1 MFELTTLDQGFAL
14 LMNTDLHNVDHCI
27 ERMRIF
33 LKERGMAEHLFPLS
47 LLARE
52 ALNNAMIHG
61 NRLVP
66 DKTVRFQLAAR
77 ENGFDM
83 MVEDEG
89 QGFEWKSRV
98 QSSSHVDDERG
109 RGHEIYR
116 NYAHK
121 TRYNQ
126 KGNALTL
133 EYRC

>member
-1 MFELTTLDQGFAL
+1 MFELTTLDQSFAL
-14 LMNTDLHNVDHCI
+14 LMDTDLHNVDHCI
-27 ERMRIF
+27 DRMRIF
-33 LKERGMAEHLFPLS
+33 LEERSKAEHLFPLS

-61 NRLVP
+61 NRMAP
-66 DKTVRFQLAAR
+66 DKTVRFRLTVR
-77 ENGFDM
+77 EDGFDM

-121 TRYNQ
+121 IRYNQ